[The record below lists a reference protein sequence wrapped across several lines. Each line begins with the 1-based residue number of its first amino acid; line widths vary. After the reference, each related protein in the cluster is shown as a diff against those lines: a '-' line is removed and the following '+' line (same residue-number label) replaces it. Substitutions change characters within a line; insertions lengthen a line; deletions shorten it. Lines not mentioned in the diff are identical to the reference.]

1 MPERS
6 FSLTPDVCVCVLSYQ
21 RLDLLRTTL
30 RSIVDHIEA
39 DERGVSYELV
49 WVDNGSDNAERRAVH
64 AEFAFEKALF
74 LGTNYGM
81 AYGFNTLFFRLCSAP
96 YFLTLEE
103 DWEWIGARKSVLLD
117 AMSVLR
123 HDTSISGVFLR
134 PDTLDQFLTRS
145 AWRRTVPAAAV
156 AVDANGRTAPDASGK
171 GGGVQYATYCMDR
184 QAAYLWGAYSNGPG
198 LYDRVRLQQRV
209 GRQFGEPGDRFPD
222 VNSESNYAFRV
233 GTAGLCSALL
243 RVSPGCEGVHTCN
256 GQLFRHLG
264 DERSHGYGTG
274 RKPEARWVLYGSNQS
289 YDHHVVQLRALDIE
303 PSLHWLSMYLTHG
316 EQAAPVV
323 DGGRLAVLIAA
334 RAHSLAP
341 IVRMARAALF
351 SAHAPELVELL
362 WLLPTHVGV
371 SVRAA
376 AAEGGSAEVASER
389 LAKECAAA
397 SAQLRDEL
405 AARAQRPVKTRA
417 PGGHV
422 LRCIVPSR
430 EASTIAERF
439 SLLASA
445 TDAQLLWLC
454 PRLVTRVSYESA
466 GTAPSRASAVAS
478 EHATPGPI
486 RNWDQQTRLHFVGDG
501 DVRAFVKDRLL
512 LLQAAPASDGGTP
525 ATMPNGHALV
535 HRDALDHLGYV
546 GPPAAGA
553 SWLHFS
559 LHMQLVFGSVGRYRL
574 LEGVLVEET
583 DELGTADETD
593 ETDETDEGAQRA
605 PRHEADDET
614 DETDEGA
621 QRAPR
626 HEAETDE
633 TDETDEADG
642 APRHEADGGSNGNV
656 YGRGAGQAAAPIA
669 GTALREAFQRAT
681 VQRAIDTHRI
691 EHLMLV
697 LKLKTRSALEGATA
711 AYARFAELYD
721 AGELARAWPILAE
734 VLWGLFTVDRSD
746 DWALRDIV
754 SPSML
759 NAAQDLQGKLLDRF
773 AAAAHRTA

>member
-1 MPERS
+1 M
-6 FSLTPDVCVCVLSYQ
+6 
-21 RLDLLRTTL
+21 
-30 RSIVDHIEA
+30 
-39 DERGVSYELV
+39 
-49 WVDNGSDNAERRAVH
+49 
-64 AEFAFEKALF
+64 
-74 LGTNYGM
+74 
-81 AYGFNTLFFRLCSAP
+81 
-96 YFLTLEE
+96 
-103 DWEWIGARKSVLLD
+103 
-117 AMSVLR
+117 
-123 HDTSISGVFLR
+123 
-134 PDTLDQFLTRS
+134 
-145 AWRRTVPAAAV
+145 
-156 AVDANGRTAPDASGK
+156 
-171 GGGVQYATYCMDR
+171 
-184 QAAYLWGAYSNGPG
+184 
-198 LYDRVRLQQRV
+198 
-209 GRQFGEPGDRFPD
+209 
-222 VNSESNYAFRV
+222 
-233 GTAGLCSALL
+233 
-243 RVSPGCEGVHTCN
+243 
-256 GQLFRHLG
+256 
-264 DERSHGYGTG
+264 
-274 RKPEARWVLYGSNQS
+274 LYGSNQS

-430 EASTIAERF
+430 EASTLAERF

-614 DETDEGA
+614 DETDETDEADG
-621 QRAPR
+621 APR
-626 HEAETDE
+626 H
-633 TDETDEADG
+633 EADG

>member
-1 MPERS
+1 MKRSCLTLGLMPQRS
-6 FSLTPDVCVCVLSYQ
+6 FALTPDVCVCVLSYQ

-30 RSIVDHIEA
+30 RSIIDHIEA

-49 WVDNGSDNAERRAVH
+49 WVDNGSNNAERRAVH

-134 PDTLDQFLTRS
+134 PDTLDQFLARS
-145 AWRRTVPAAAV
+145 AWRRTAPAAAV
-156 AVDANGRTAPDASGK
+156 AVDASGRTAPGASGK

-222 VNSESNYAFRV
+222 VNSESNYAYRV

-274 RKPEARWVLYGSNQS
+274 RKPEARWVLYGSNHS
-289 YDHHVVQLRALDIE
+289 YDPHVVQLRALDIE
-303 PSLHWLSMYLTHG
+303 PSSHWLSMYLTHG

-351 SAHAPELVELL
+351 SAHAPEMLEVL
-362 WLLPTHVGV
+362 WLLPTHEGV
-371 SVRAA
+371 SDGAA
-376 AAEGGSAEVASER
+376 AAEGGSAAVPSER
-389 LAKECAAA
+389 LANECAAA

-405 AARAQRPVKTRA
+405 ATRAQRPVHTRV
-417 PGGHV
+417 PGGQV
-422 LRCIVPSR
+422 LRCIAPLR
-430 EASTIAERF
+430 EASTLAERF
-439 SLLASA
+439 SVLASA
-445 TDAQLLWLC
+445 TNAQLLWLC

-466 GTAPSRASAVAS
+466 GTAPSRAGAVAGA
-478 EHATPGPI
+478 HAKPAPSRMQSGPL
-486 RNWDQQTRLHFVGDG
+486 WDQQARLHFVGDG
-501 DVRAFVKDRLL
+501 DVRAFAKDRLL

-525 ATMPNGHALV
+525 ASVPNGHVLV

-553 SWLHFS
+553 CWLHFS

-583 DELGTADETD
+583 DEAD
-593 ETDETDEGAQRA
+593 GA
-605 PRHEADDET
+605 PRHEAD
-614 DETDEGA
+614 
-621 QRAPR
+621 
-626 HEAETDE
+626 
-633 TDETDEADG
+633 G
-642 APRHEADGGSNGNV
+642 APPHEADGGSNGNV
-656 YGRGAGQAAAPIA
+656 YGRDAGQAEAPIA

-691 EHLMLV
+691 EHLMLA

-711 AYARFAELYD
+711 AYVRFAELYN
-721 AGELARAWPILAE
+721 AGELARAWPVLAE
-734 VLWGLFTVDRSD
+734 VLWGLLIVDRSD
-746 DWALRDIV
+746 DWVLRDMV

-759 NAAQDLQGKLLDRF
+759 SAAQDLQGTLLDRF
-773 AAAAHRTA
+773 AAAAYRTA